1 MKKLQGIHLLVL
13 IKLRSKLSTKAIS
26 VAILKTPQTALRG
39 ERRSDASPTLS
50 STSNSLLAFW
60 IASIFVKLSLVGSV
74 VVADVE
80 AATTEAAVGCW
91 VSVRFFFLGH
101 LIDIMVRAV
110 EYYNPRMASR
120 EIGEALNDE
129 VGGEVSKT
137 ASSGHEIAKEQ
148 SQ

>member
-1 MKKLQGIHLLVL
+1 MSVLV
-13 IKLRSKLSTKAIS
+13 KLRSNLPTKAIS

-39 ERRSDASPTLS
+39 ERRSDASLTLS
-50 STSNSLLAFW
+50 STSNSLPAFL
-60 IASIFVKLSLVGSV
+60 IASIFVKLSFVGSV
-74 VVADVE
+74 AVADVE
-80 AATTEAAVGCW
+80 APTAEAMGCG